1 MTTHTGW
8 AAVNPGGPGTEPGEV
23 ADPERN
29 DPPPGQDHLPEGGT
43 SVGAHE
49 AAPEEIGESG

>member
-1 MTTHTGW
+1 MTQ
-8 AAVNPGGPGTEPGEV
+8 PK
-23 ADPERN
+23 RN
-29 DPPPGQDHLPEGGT
+29 DPPPGQEQLPEDGT